1 MAGALIKGLVHGGH
15 VAAQDISASDVKAAR
30 LEELH
35 TSFGILTT
43 SDNVVLVKDADVIVV
58 SVKPQIV
65 DRVLPVIRDHASREA
80 LVISIAAGVPISVFE
95 EELGPGAK
103 VIRTMPNTA
112 AIAQA
117 GATALAAGSSATAE
131 DMLIAVALFEAV
143 GRCTVLDENLLD
155 AVTGLSGSG
164 PAYVMLMI
172 EALADGGVKVG
183 LGRDVALLLAA
194 QTVYGAAKL
203 QLETGEHPG
212 RLKDMV
218 TSPGGTAIAGLHTL
232 ESGGLRRTLI
242 DAVEAAANRS
252 AELGAQLVARRNVS
266 RQPRQP

>member
-164 PAYVMLMI
+164 PAYVMLN
-172 EALADGGVKVG
+172 
-183 LGRDVALLLAA
+183 
-194 QTVYGAAKL
+194 
-203 QLETGEHPG
+203 
-212 RLKDMV
+212 
-218 TSPGGTAIAGLHTL
+218 
-232 ESGGLRRTLI
+232 GLRVRLQQPRHQRHSPRVLHRNRRWLQARVPNSSFAMHLGGAHNVPTHRARRAFCHRYIVAPVGVQQAQRVERTVAHI
-242 DAVEAAANRS
+242 RIAANC
-252 AELGAQLVARRNVS
+252 GDGQ
-266 RQPRQP
+266 QM